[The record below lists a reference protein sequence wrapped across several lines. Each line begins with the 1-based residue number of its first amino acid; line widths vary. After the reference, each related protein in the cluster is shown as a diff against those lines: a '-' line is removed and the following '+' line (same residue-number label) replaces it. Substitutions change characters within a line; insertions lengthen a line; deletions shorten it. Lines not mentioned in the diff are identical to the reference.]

1 VVADID
7 GCARWRCYDDDE
19 ENWRRGKVLL
29 LEERELTVAR
39 VSGTIKQVKRRGVF
53 FLPTSSTVF
62 SYLSVLFFFFL
73 FSFSVGFCLSVFFF
87 FLLLCT
93 SW

>member
-39 VSGTIKQVKRRGVF
+39 VSGTIKQVQRRGVF

-62 SYLSVLFFFFL
+62 SYLSVLFSFFF
-73 FSFSVGFCLSVFFF
+73 FFPFLSLSFFF

>member
-1 VVADID
+1 M
-7 GCARWRCYDDDE
+7 
-19 ENWRRGKVLL
+19 LL

-62 SYLSVLFFFFL
+62 SYLSVLFSFSFSFLFLSFSFSQFFL
-73 FSFSVGFCLSVFFF
+73 FSAPLH
-87 FLLLCT
+87 LLVRGYL
-93 SW
+93 

>member
-39 VSGTIKQVKRRGVF
+39 VSGTIKQVERRGVF

-62 SYLSVLFFFFL
+62 SYLSVLFFFFF
-73 FSFSVGFCLSVFFF
+73 FSFSFLFFLSVFFF